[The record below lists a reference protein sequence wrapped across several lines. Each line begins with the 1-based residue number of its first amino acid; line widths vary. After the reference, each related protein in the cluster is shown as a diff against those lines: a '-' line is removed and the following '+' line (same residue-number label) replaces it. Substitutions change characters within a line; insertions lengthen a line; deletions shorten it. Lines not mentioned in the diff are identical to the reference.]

1 MFDTKQ
7 KAYDWLASYV
17 WPEGPVCPFC
27 GSCNV
32 QSGIRHTQM
41 THRCRDCPKK
51 KMLTLK
57 TGTVMSRSKLDYRT
71 WAIAAYLIVTNLK
84 DISSM
89 KLHRELNITQK
100 SAWHLLHR
108 LQKAYETGCF
118 NFQGTIEVDEAYF
131 GGKDANK
138 HERKTLKA
146 GRETVGKTAVEGM
159 KDRETNQIKAKVASV
174 QRQRRCRDLC
184 ERTQTT
190 ARPYTRMIILLTPA
204 YRSTIL

>member
-1 MFDTKQ
+1 
-7 KAYDWLASYV
+7 
-17 WPEGPVCPFC
+17 
-27 GSCNV
+27 
-32 QSGIRHTQM
+32 
-41 THRCRDCPKK
+41 
-51 KMLTLK
+51 
-57 TGTVMSRSKLDYRT
+57 
-71 WAIAAYLIVTNLK
+71 
-84 DISSM
+84 M

-100 SAWHLLHR
+100 STWYLLHR

-118 NFQGTIEVDEAYF
+118 NFQGPIEVDEAYF
-131 GGKDANK
+131 GGKEANK
-138 HERKTLKA
+138 HERKKLKA